1 MGKAGEEGGVNCGS
15 EDMIVVVHIQYMFCA
30 TFPPNKGASGG
41 TIYELGWGARPMR
54 RPFGLI
60 VGRDYK

>member
-1 MGKAGEEGGVNCGS
+1 MGKAGEEGGVNCGY
-15 EDMIVVVHIQYMFCA
+15 ENMIVVVHTVHVCA
-30 TFPPNKGASGG
+30 TFPPNKGASGR